1 MLQLELAEDSV
12 CWLYLKWLKSLCG
25 LYIFHCF
32 RWPVGWRQRDGLIF
46 VPVSA
51 AVLRESAVLL

>member
-12 CWLYLKWLKSLCG
+12 LLAVPQVSLCG
-25 LYIFHCF
+25 LYIFHYF
-32 RWPVGWRQRDGLIF
+32 RWPVGWPQLDGLIF
-46 VPVSA
+46 VPVGA